1 MMFVLDRIEGET
13 AVIEWQGQMI
23 LLPAV
28 LLPKEAREGD
38 LLEISLTI
46 DHKGTQQ
53 QKERIEDKAKR
64 LWE

>member
-38 LLEISLTI
+38 LLEISLKI
-46 DHKGTQQ
+46 DHEGTQQ
-53 QKERIEDKAKR
+53 RKERIEEKAKR